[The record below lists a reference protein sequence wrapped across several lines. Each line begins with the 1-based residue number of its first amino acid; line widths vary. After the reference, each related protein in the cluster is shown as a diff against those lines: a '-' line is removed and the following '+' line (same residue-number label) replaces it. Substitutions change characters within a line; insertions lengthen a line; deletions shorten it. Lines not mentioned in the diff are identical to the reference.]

1 MATVSQDT
9 IDRIRDAADIVT
21 VISPYVNLKKQGQN
35 YIGLCPFHNDRHPSL
50 NVSQRKQIY
59 KCFSCGA
66 GGNAITFLMEYE
78 KISFVEALKRLAQ
91 QTGIELDLQESPE
104 KTDLFTK
111 LYDLHDFA
119 ADLYSNKLFSDS
131 GKKALSYLMDRGLS
145 EKIIREFR
153 LGLAPDSWDFM
164 LNKVKTKNTPVDII
178 QKSGLFTKTEK
189 GQFDR
194 FRNRIMF
201 PIFNLS
207 GRVVAFGGRALDDDP
222 AKYLNSP
229 ETPIY
234 HKSEIFYGLHAARDA
249 IRKADQAIL
258 VEGYMDYL
266 QLIGSGI
273 TNVIAVSG
281 TALAELHVGQ
291 LRKFTPHVVVSYDGD
306 EPGRKAAVRAGY
318 LLLQQGM
325 EPRILSIPDNQ
336 DPDEWVRE
344 VGKDRFMEAVN
355 QAQPLLEFHL
365 DTTDA
370 RSLRG
375 ANRSSFIQ
383 DILENAAPIRDGIIR
398 SEFIRDLADEL
409 LVDEQE
415 LLRRLDRIRSRRN
428 RRPEPESKSKE
439 KSGFT
444 GVEKAQADLIRVLT
458 GDDSDARLLAIEE
471 VKPDQFPDPVL
482 KTVVTLALKSPEPSA
497 LLDQFEDKDSR
508 EKVAAVLMESAPF
521 TDPQQTVKDCLRSL
535 KIYHIKEAISSRRLK
550 MKQLES
556 AGEDIEELVVEVI
569 QLQQELKYV
578 QQG

>member
-556 AGEDIEELVVEVI
+556 AGENIEELVVEVI